1 MLSCPL
7 HDCLSRLVVALRLR
21 GMWRRRRRERNVEE
35 EEAVHQWQLTRFLS
49 AAVVDF
55 SVAALLN
62 LPLRIFFSSSS

>member
-21 GMWRRRRRERNVEE
+21 GMWRRRRERNVEE

-55 SVAALLN
+55 SVAALLK
-62 LPLRIFFSSSS
+62 LPLRIFWSSSS